1 MTDSTPAGEHWL
13 EHRVDAAEDGWQVR
27 EVLLRVHRLSRAMIR
42 RLAQSRGV
50 RLNGEV
56 PFLSSPVRAGDRLRF
71 RLSGTESGGLRP
83 VPMELDVVWEDR
95 HVLVVAKPP
104 GILVHPTRRSHVRTL
119 AHGVLA
125 HLRQRGEAAR
135 PHPVHRLDR
144 DTSGLVLFAKHSVAH
159 QRLDRQLR
167 ARSLRRSY
175 LAVVQ
180 GTLAVES
187 GEVDAP
193 ISRNPDD
200 PHLRSSAVREGA
212 SAQTAFRVRERFA
225 AATLVEVEL
234 ETGRTHQI
242 RVHMAHLGH
251 PLVGDT
257 AYGGAVHAGLDRQAL
272 HAWRLRFEHPFSAES
287 VLCEAALPADMA
299 RLLSQLRAREWSE
312 ESRDE
317 GETRY

>member
-1 MTDSTPAGEHWL
+1 MTDPPPTAEHWL
-13 EHRVDAAEDGWQVR
+13 EHRVEAAEDGWQVR

-42 RLAQSRGV
+42 RLAQSRGL

-56 PFLSSPVRAGDRLRF
+56 PFLSSPVREGDLLRF
-71 RLSGTESGGLRP
+71 RLSAPEPGGLRP
-83 VPMELDVVWEDR
+83 VPMQLDVVWEDR
-95 HVLVVAKPP
+95 DLLVVVKPA
-104 GILVHPTRRSHVRTL
+104 GLLVHPTRRSHVRTL

-125 HLRQRGEAAR
+125 HLQQRDEAAR

-180 GTLAVES
+180 GAFAAER
-187 GEVDAP
+187 GEVEAP
-193 ISRNPDD
+193 IARHPDD
-200 PHLRSSAVREGA
+200 AHLRSSAAGEGA
-212 SAQTAFRVRERFA
+212 PARTSFRVLERFA

-242 RVHMAHLGH
+242 RVHMAHLGF
-251 PLVGDT
+251 PLMGDT
-257 AYGGAVHAGLDRQAL
+257 AYGGRAHSALRRQAL
-272 HAWRLRFEHPFSAES
+272 HAWRLRFDHPFSGEP
-287 VLCEAALPADMA
+287 VLCEAAPPPDMA
-299 RLLSQLRAREWSE
+299 RLLSELRAWEKRRMGRSGE
-312 ESRDE
+312 
-317 GETRY
+317 ETRY